1 MQGTAADRWR
11 LLAGVWLIYLVFGL
25 VTAGLAPLVAPISA
39 ELAIGHGT
47 MGMIL
52 GAWPLAYIASS
63 LPCGA
68 LLDRIGTRRGM
79 LLAIGLMVLSTLWRA
94 VADGPWSLAAA
105 VALFGFGGP
114 LISVGAPKLI
124 ARLFHGRDRGLAM
137 GIYVTGPYLG
147 GVIALGLTNSL
158 LLPLVGGNWRGVM
171 LIHAGLIAAAGL
183 VWIALSASPAI
194 RALTGP
200 QAPGEATAPLGQVFR
215 GLAASA
221 EVRLILAMAVSIFT
235 MIHALNNWLPAL
247 LEAKGMTPAAAGWWS
262 ALPTAAGIVAALTLP
277 RLAETRL
284 LAMMAGLALSMLAAT
299 LLLHLDPGI
308 WLALGLVAQGVA
320 RGTMMTVAMMLLMDS
335 QDVPADRLGL
345 AGGLFFSV
353 AQLGGALGPTLF
365 GLVSE
370 AAGGF
375 GLALTLL
382 GVLCCVLLVQV
393 ARLARLR
400 R

>member
-1 MQGTAADRWR
+1 MPARTADRWR

-39 ELAIGHGT
+39 ELAIGHGV

-68 LLDRIGTRRGM
+68 LLDRIGVRRGM
-79 LLAIGLMVLSTLWRA
+79 MLAVGLMVLSTLWRA
-94 VADGPWSLAAA
+94 VAGGPWSLAAA

-147 GVIALGLTNSL
+147 GVLALGLTNSL

-183 VWIALSASPAI
+183 VWMALSAAPTI

-200 QAPGEATAPLGQVFR
+200 QAPDRAAPPLGQVFR

-221 EVRLILAMAVSIFT
+221 EVRLILAMAVVIFT
-235 MIHALNNWLPAL
+235 LIHALNNWLPAL
-247 LEAKGMTPAAAGWWS
+247 LEAKGMAPAAAGWWS

-284 LAMMAGLALSMLAAT
+284 LAMMAGLAVSMLAAT
-299 LLLHLDPGI
+299 LLLNLAPGV

-335 QDVPADRLGL
+335 KDVPADRLGL

-353 AQLGGALGPTLF
+353 AQLGGVLGPTLF

-382 GVLCCVLLVQV
+382 AVLCCVLLAQV